1 MYNASKKNIITKC
14 SVNNIYNLINEQFV
28 IAYFFFH
35 QSVLIKSVLVFQVS
49 LALFEFDFLAE
60 IMP

>member
-1 MYNASKKNIITKC
+1 MCNASKKIITKC
-14 SVNNIYNLINEQFV
+14 SVNKYNLINEQFV
-28 IAYFFFH
+28 IVYFFP
-35 QSVLIKSVLVFQVS
+35 SGVLIKSVLVFQVS

>member
-1 MYNASKKNIITKC
+1 MLAKMLIITKC
-14 SVNNIYNLINEQFV
+14 SVNNIYSLINEQFV
-28 IAYFFFH
+28 IVYFFFH
-35 QSVLIKSVLVFQVS
+35 QHVLIKSVLVFQVS

>member
-1 MYNASKKNIITKC
+1 MLAKKKIITKC

-28 IAYFFFH
+28 IVYFFFH
-35 QSVLIKSVLVFQVS
+35 QHLLIQSVLVFQVS
-49 LALFEFDFLAE
+49 LDLFEFDFLAE

>member
-1 MYNASKKNIITKC
+1 MLAKKMIITKC

-28 IAYFFFH
+28 IVYFFFH
-35 QSVLIKSVLVFQVS
+35 QHVFIKSVLVFQVS
-49 LALFEFDFLAE
+49 LALFDFLAE